1 MSAFGGKAD
10 IQSGHERLRIA
21 APQID
26 WLNRERSDAV
36 IFGSRLMRLMDHN
49 QVNGLAG
56 ED

>member
-10 IQSGHERLRIA
+10 IQSGHQRLRIA